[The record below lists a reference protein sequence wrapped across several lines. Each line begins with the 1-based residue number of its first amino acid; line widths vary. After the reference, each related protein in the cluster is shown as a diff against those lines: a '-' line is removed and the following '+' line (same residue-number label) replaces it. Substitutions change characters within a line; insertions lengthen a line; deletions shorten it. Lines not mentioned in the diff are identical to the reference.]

1 MLKFNGHATDPFA
14 GSTSVSAVFH
24 YLPPTKCGFVKM
36 PFLQKSF
43 IVHSF
48 FARWEDGRS
57 ANFTASMA
65 SPLLHDTFSASSDAV
80 GWRIICRPCQRVGQR
95 HVPFTLNFNSYLI
108 DLTRTYLIDVSFSF
122 QQLARGGQ
130 QFVFIVYLKGTIQNY
145 SCHWG
150 STTPLFFGTLWCMNL
165 PEETWHISVLH
176 HDNFQEITF
185 SWFKSEIRTQ
195 KHIWVF
201 GLGFFMF

>member
-1 MLKFNGHATDPFA
+1 
-14 GSTSVSAVFH
+14 
-24 YLPPTKCGFVKM
+24 M

-48 FARWEDGRS
+48 FAQWEDGRS

-95 HVPFTLNFNSYLI
+95 HVPFTLNFYSYLI

-122 QQLARGGQ
+122 QQLARGHRTV
-130 QFVFIVYLKGTIQNY
+130 FVHCLPPRNY
-145 SCHWG
+145 PKLFLSLRINH
-150 STTPLFFGTLWCMNL
+150 TTFFVHCDVWTSQKR
-165 PEETWHISVLH
+165 PDISVCCIMTTFKRLH
-176 HDNFQEITF
+176 FLDSSRKFEPKNTFESLDRTF
-185 SWFKSEIRTQ
+185 SCSK
-195 KHIWVF
+195 
-201 GLGFFMF
+201 FMF